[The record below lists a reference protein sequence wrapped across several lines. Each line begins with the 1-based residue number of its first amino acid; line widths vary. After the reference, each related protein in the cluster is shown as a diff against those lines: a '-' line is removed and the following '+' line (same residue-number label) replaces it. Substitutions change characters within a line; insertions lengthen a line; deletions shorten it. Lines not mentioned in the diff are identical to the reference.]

1 MDGQRVDGQRVD
13 GQRVVGD
20 GQRVV
25 GDGWP
30 FLHWPVSLLLPLLVS
45 PGSGRPLAFI
55 RSYNPF
61 LL

>member
-30 FLHWPVSLLLPLLVS
+30 FLHWPVSLL
-45 PGSGRPLAFI
+45 R
-55 RSYNPF
+55 PF
-61 LL
+61 LSALVADVLWHL